1 MRPIK
6 SRPPETGGSGR
17 SIAFYIE
24 TVIVVLML
32 FVVLSIVVQFFVKS
46 YVATQESQV
55 RMDEVAT
62 ARQVAELFQSSASP
76 DELAAV
82 LQGELSGADR
92 AAVNADVEFVS
103 GSPMHANV
111 AISSRSTG
119 AGTLYTA
126 DITVSDQAGSRP
138 YTLTSEHYVSDG
150 AAEGGVQ

>member
-1 MRPIK
+1 MRPARI
-6 SRPPETGGSGR
+6 RPPEAGGNGR

-32 FVVLSIVVQFFVKS
+32 FVVLSVVVQFFVKS
-46 YVATQESQV
+46 YVSTQESQV

-76 DELAAV
+76 DELAVA
-82 LQGELSGADR
+82 LQGELSGTDR
-92 AAVNADVEFVS
+92 PAVNADVEFVT

-111 AISSRSTG
+111 AISSRDTG

-150 AAEGGVQ
+150 TEKGGTR

>member
-1 MRPIK
+1 MI
-6 SRPPETGGSGR
+6 RPPETGGNGR

-32 FVVLSIVVQFFVKS
+32 FVVLSVVVQFFVKS
-46 YVATQESQV
+46 YVSTQESQV
-55 RMDEVAT
+55 RMDEAAT

-76 DELAAV
+76 DELAAA
-82 LQGELSGADR
+82 LQGELSGTDKP
-92 AAVNADVEFVS
+92 AVSADVEFVT
-103 GSPMHANV
+103 GSPMHASV
-111 AISSRSTG
+111 TISSRDTG

-150 AAEGGVQ
+150 TGKGGAR

>member
-1 MRPIK
+1 MRPLK
-6 SRPPETGGSGR
+6 SRPHETGGNGR

-24 TVIVVLML
+24 TIVVVLMI
-32 FVVLSIVVQFFVKS
+32 FVVLSVVVQFFVKS

-76 DELAAV
+76 GELADA
-82 LQGELSGADR
+82 LQGERSGIDEAT
-92 AAVNADVEFVS
+92 VNADVEYVS
-103 GSPMHANV
+103 GAPMRVNV
-111 AISSRSTG
+111 TISSRDTG

-126 DITVSDQAGSRP
+126 DITVSDRAGSLP

-150 AAEGGVQ
+150 TVEGGSQ